1 VDSSVETMDESNIQ
15 YAVVQVIGEPD
26 IQTAFNGGLGLAA
39 TIVAVLFA
47 FSMIRSITDGGH
59 EDL

>member
-1 VDSSVETMDESNIQ
+1 MDESNIQ
-15 YAVVQVIGEPD
+15 YAIVQVISD
-26 IQTAFNGGLGLAA
+26 SAIQDAFNQGLYLAA
-39 TIVAVLFA
+39 TIVALLFA